1 MLQRW
6 PSRIWIVRHGESA
19 GNVARDAALEAGSER
34 IDIAERDVDVPLSER
49 GRRQAE
55 ALGRWFSEMPEA
67 ERPNVVLTS
76 PYRRAQQTVAGIRG
90 AGGVAADAPED
101 HVDERLREKE
111 LGILDRLTRS
121 GIEALHPEQAELRAR
136 LGKFYYRPTCGES
149 WCDVI
154 LRLRSAMDTVSLHH
168 GEKRVLIVAHQ
179 VVVLCLRYLIENL
192 SEAEILGID
201 AEGDVLNCSVTEYAF
216 RAAAG
221 STGHLHLARY
231 NFVAPVQ
238 RAGAPV
244 TAEPSLTEDVR

>member
-34 IDIAERDVDVPLSER
+34 IDIAERDVDVSLSDR

-76 PYRRAQQTVAGIRG
+76 PYRRAQQTVAGIRD
-90 AGGVAADAPED
+90 AGGVAADAPKD
-101 HVDERLREKE
+101 YVDERLREKE
-111 LGILDRLTRS
+111 LGLLDRLTRS
-121 GIEALHPEQAELRAR
+121 GIEALHPEQADLRAR

-179 VVVLCLRYLIENL
+179 VVVLCLRYLLEQMT
-192 SEAEILGID
+192 EEQILAVD
-201 AEGDVLNCSVTEYAF
+201 AEGDVANCGVTAYGF
-216 RAAAG
+216 DPAAG
-221 STGHLHLARY
+221 PHGGLVLQTY
-231 NFVAPVQ
+231 NFTVPLEAG
-238 RAGAPV
+238 GAPV
-244 TAEPSLTEDVR
+244 TAETDAPRAAR